1 MGWIQ
6 MATMAFVQVVSDFG
20 RFWALNLLNVAT
32 RIANP
37 CDVTWALAFQ
47 LQADS
52 ISDDSIQVM
61 GGSPLQLVAA
71 LARLSESPGIS
82 CAIT

>member
-1 MGWIQ
+1 